1 MRMNLAEVAL
11 SLGCALDSIVWR
23 NGGPW
28 RNPEPAT
35 AGECCL
41 APTPPLGT
49 ACAPAG
55 PSFEARYAELAAR
68 APWATV
74 VPVGAG
80 MDSRTIRP
88 GDIFFCLPGERV
100 DGHDFALAAARAGAC
115 AIVANRN
122 PFWDADVSGGK
133 ELPPVFLV
141 QDVQKALWRAA
152 VCHRDTSMARVIGI
166 TGTAGKT
173 SVKEVL
179 AQILALRGL
188 TQRNP
193 MNLNNQIGLPLSM
206 LNASAEALFWVMEAG
221 ISEERDMDELGQI
234 LRPDAGLILNVGE
247 GHLSGLGGRGVAANK
262 ALLLDYIQPGGL
274 ALVSVDYPDLREEV
288 KGRDKALADRGVE
301 TFGFSARSREAFAWA
316 EYLGPSPD
324 NAGQYR
330 VSVDG
335 REFFVHAPFQGA
347 FGSEN
352 VAAVAAMATK
362 MGLKADEIARGF
374 AAARLPD
381 QRFNCRRYGD
391 VMLVDDSYNANPLSA
406 TRMVDACRTM
416 ADESGLPLVLVMG
429 EMLELGERAEQAHEE
444 LGRTM
449 AQASP
454 ALVFWKGGQ
463 AEAVQRGLRGAGY
476 DREFYPVSGG
486 QDFSLLLEELEPQ
499 SGLFLFKGSR
509 RNNLER
515 LVDIL
520 RERVTPTGEPHAV

>member
-11 SLGCALDSIVWR
+11 SLGCTPESIVWR
-23 NGGPW
+23 DGALGC
-28 RNPEPAT
+28 NPGAASADES
-35 AGECCL
+35 GL
-41 APTPPLGT
+41 ASIPPLGT
-49 ACAPAG
+49 ACASASL
-55 PSFEARYAELAAR
+55 SFEARYAELENC
-68 APWATV
+68 APWAAV

-80 MDSRTIRP
+80 MDSRTIRL

-122 PFWDADVSGGK
+122 PFWDADLSAG
-133 ELPPVFLV
+133 EDLPPVFLV

-152 VCHRDTSMARVIGI
+152 VCHRDTAMARVIGI

-179 AQILALRGL
+179 AQVLALRGL
-188 TQRNP
+188 TERNP

-234 LRPDAGLILNVGE
+234 LRPDAALILNVGE

-262 ALLLDYIQPGGL
+262 ALLLDYVQPGGL
-274 ALVSVDYPDLREEV
+274 ALVSADYPDLREEV
-288 KGRDKALADRGVE
+288 KGRGKVLADRGVE
-301 TFGFSARSREAFAWA
+301 TFDFSARSRDAFAWA

-335 REFFVHAPFQGA
+335 REFFVHTPFQGG

-374 AAARLPD
+374 ALARLPD

-406 TRMVDACRTM
+406 TRMIDACRTM
-416 ADESGLPLVLVMG
+416 AEESGLPLVLVMG
-429 EMLELGERAEQAHEE
+429 EMLELGDRAEQAHVE

-449 AQASP
+449 AEASP

-463 AEAVQRGLRGAGY
+463 AGAVQRGLRDAGY
-476 DREFYPVSGG
+476 DREFYPVGGG
-486 QDFSLLLEELEPQ
+486 QDFSLLLEELEPRN
-499 SGLFLFKGSR
+499 GLFLFKGSR

-520 RERVTPTGEPHAV
+520 RERVAPTGEAHAV